1 MKYTNEDLKIMQS
14 WSLERKIQVTQ
25 AKIIEFHRHF
35 DGKVYVS
42 FSGGKDSTVLVDLA
56 KRIYPD
62 IDILFIDTGLE
73 YPEVRKFA
81 MSYPNVTVI
90 KPKMPFNKV
99 IEKYGYPVVSK
110 EQSQFICEFRNASDT
125 SKVKEIRLNGNRW
138 GRGKISEKWKYLI
151 DAPFLISH
159 KCCNVMKKDPAKE
172 FEKKTGLYPI
182 VATMACESALR
193 KSQWISDGCNAF
205 ESKRPISKP
214 MSFWTEQDVLKYVK
228 LFHIPYASIYGDIIY
243 QGGIYTTT
251 GLNRTGCMFCCYGI
265 QNDDRPNRFEK
276 MK

>member
-14 WSLERKIQVTQ
+14 WSLDRKIQVTQ

-110 EQSQFICEFRNASDT
+110 EQSQFIYEFRNASDT
-125 SKVKEIRLNGNRW
+125 SKVKEIRLNGNKW

-214 MSFWTEQDVLKYVK
+214 MSFWTEQDVLKYLK